1 MACPGITHKTH
12 KAMADFRASTQG
24 QAFFVISTGM
34 ALSAAE
40 IETLVADLENQYGSL
55 SREYSETQN
64 TERREEL
71 AEFLGTIDYRLARL
85 EEQRLELLQKHPMTK
100 AAGSS
105 H

>member
-1 MACPGITHKTH
+1 
-12 KAMADFRASTQG
+12 
-24 QAFFVISTGM
+24 M